1 MNQGSNSANND
12 SAGPR
17 RGVWM
22 LLLYVAIVV
31 CGVFA
36 ALQIRRFWLCPQEPA
51 APSRAADRT
60 GALQTQAAGG
70 PGEGIADPL
79 AGTALRRLQGHPAQI
94 PPPEGATLRS
104 AFQRQALGRLE
115 QQGRYDFAGRLDAVA
130 EHYVRGLTRQGYKL
144 LRNGRDVS
152 GRRELL
158 FAKDRRTVNLVLR
171 KRKRQEKIVVEFTVT
186 VSRPER

>member
-1 MNQGSNSANND
+1 MVSCGQVEDAPRPHETLNALELVAQAGS
-12 SAGPR
+12 
-17 RGVWM
+17 
-22 LLLYVAIVV
+22 LLV
-31 CGVFA
+31 
-36 ALQIRRFWLCPQEPA
+36 
-51 APSRAADRT
+51 
-60 GALQTQAAGG
+60 
-70 PGEGIADPL
+70 
-79 AGTALRRLQGHPAQI
+79 
-94 PPPEGATLRS
+94 
-104 AFQRQALGRLE
+104 QRQALGRLE

-144 LRNGRDVS
+144 LRNGGDVS